1 MARVVALAQRKG
13 GCGKTS
19 FAVSLAAVGVSRAFQ
34 TATVDL
40 DSQANASA
48 WALGAA
54 TVRGVSRERSAA
66 LLEWPPRRDWLSLSS
81 PLRADSVTPEQVLEY
96 AVSHCRH
103 ESQSVP
109 GLAVYPLSPGV
120 HCDEATELLISGLPH
135 DWVIVDTP
143 ANSSTPATR
152 SALAQSDFV
161 LVPVLASSFAIWG
174 AEMVL
179 REIESVGRA
188 DLIETGRVRLVI
200 NGRQK
205 WAVQDAAEQEIRAR
219 YGELVAV
226 DVVPWGV
233 RIGEAS
239 MAPELLKK
247 TNPIWKAAERIWDE
261 LEPKQS
267 RNRRAAA

>member
-1 MARVVALAQRKG
+1 MAQVLAVAQRKG

-19 FAVSLAAVGVSRAFQ
+19 LAVSLAAVGVSRAFQ
-34 TATVDL
+34 IGTVDL
-40 DSQANASA
+40 DNQANASA
-48 WALGAA
+48 WALGTAA
-54 TVRGVSRERSAA
+54 VRGVSRERSAA
-66 LLEWPPRRDWLSLSS
+66 LLEWPPRRDWLPLSS
-81 PLRADSVTPEQVLEY
+81 PLRADNVTPEQVLDY
-96 AVSHCRH
+96 VQTHCRH
-103 ESQSVP
+103 ESESVP

-120 HCDEATELLISGLPH
+120 HCDEAAELLISALPH

-152 SALAQSDFV
+152 SALAQSDYV

-179 REIESVGRA
+179 REIESVGRG
-188 DLIETGRVRLVI
+188 DLIESGRVRLVI

-261 LEPKQS
+261 LEP
-267 RNRRAAA
+267 RNKRRKAA

>member
-1 MARVVALAQRKG
+1 MARVVTLAQRKG

-19 FAVSLAAVGVSRAFQ
+19 LAVSLAAVGVSRAFQ
-34 TATVDL
+34 IGTVDL

-48 WALGAA
+48 WALGTS
-54 TVRGVSRERSAA
+54 TVRRISRECSAA

-81 PLRADSVTPEQVLEY
+81 PLRAESVTPEQVLEY

-103 ESQSVP
+103 ESESVP
-109 GLAVYPLSPGV
+109 GLAVYPSSPGV
-120 HCDEATELLISGLPH
+120 HCDEAAELLISGLPH

-152 SALAQSDFV
+152 SALAQSDYV

-179 REIESVGRA
+179 REIESVGRG
-188 DLIETGRVRLVI
+188 DLIESGRVRLVI

-219 YGELVAV
+219 YGDLVAV

-261 LEPKQS
+261 LEPRKQKG
-267 RNRRAAA
+267 RAA

>member
-1 MARVVALAQRKG
+1 MARVVTLAQRKG

-48 WALGAA
+48 WALGTS
-54 TVRGVSRERSAA
+54 TVRRISRECSAA

-81 PLRADSVTPEQVLEY
+81 PLQAESVTPEQVLEY

-103 ESQSVP
+103 ESESVP
-109 GLAVYPLSPGV
+109 GLAVYPSSPGV
-120 HCDEATELLISGLPH
+120 HCDEAADLLISGLPH

-152 SALAQSDFV
+152 SALAQSDYV

-179 REIESVGRA
+179 REIESVGRG
-188 DLIETGRVRLVI
+188 DLIESGRVRLVI

-219 YGELVAV
+219 YGDLVAV

-261 LEPKQS
+261 LEPRKHKGK
-267 RNRRAAA
+267 AA